1 MFGEVL
7 ADEDRDEDGE
17 LGGKF
22 GVRETTGM
30 AFLCACIISCDL
42 LAD

>member
-1 MFGEVL
+1 MRFCEGDVLGEVL
-7 ADEDRDEDGE
+7 ADEDADDDGE

-30 AFLCACIISCDL
+30 ALVCVFMV
-42 LAD
+42 